1 MNTIRMT
8 MTLLGCLG
16 ALSLAHTRFAQAQQN
31 QPPAAATPAARPT
44 SQAVARPI
52 PPTAQPVTFLTDGV
66 LETQRLPE
74 LVEVRGEVFE
84 DANGDGKR
92 SADEPALAGV
102 SIAAQMMDDKDGQT
116 RIAAVAVTDKQGR
129 FALQASRHALLTVM
143 EPEGWR
149 AVGPVTQFAATTI
162 IFALRPERITVE
174 RVLTIS
180 PDLKVNVDVPP
191 ARIDLTAQLTYAAL
205 ALGGLGILAAGIV
218 AAAIHAHTCSRYKTI
233 LATAAARAART
244 SIGDSTW
251 QAIIEQIVVDAAN
264 RAIRVERFL
273 GMSPA
278 WIRFS
283 DRAGQRV
290 TLGTSRAALRAA
302 GSPGG
307 RRINPLGN
315 PFAVAQLHG
324 VWRYFASQSNTVRVL
339 PIDCVWWLTVEPVEN
354 QSTALT
360 QVPRQTRLGMAWDHL
375 RGHGRTRMRVL
386 VHREVPTP

>member
-1 MNTIRMT
+1 MGAIVALGILAAYHINGLESSGWTQLRSGGLSGLSNDALLRNVALGGDFSAEMN
-8 MTLLGCLG
+8 
-16 ALSLAHTRFAQAQQN
+16 ALARAVQDNKDKLRGGPLDPLVHERIQAQIQKDTFAFN
-31 QPPAAATPAARPT
+31 QLGLKMN
-44 SQAVARPI
+44 I
-52 PPTAQPVTFLTDGV
+52 
-66 LETQRLPE
+66 
-74 LVEVRGEVFE
+74 
-84 DANGDGKR
+84 
-92 SADEPALAGV
+92 
-102 SIAAQMMDDKDGQT
+102 
-116 RIAAVAVTDKQGR
+116 
-129 FALQASRHALLTVM
+129 
-143 EPEGWR
+143 
-149 AVGPVTQFAATTI
+149 
-162 IFALRPERITVE
+162 ALRPERITVE

-218 AAAIHAHTCSRYKTI
+218 AAAIHAHTRSRYKTI

-244 SIGDSTW
+244 PIGDSTW

-273 GMSPA
+273 GMSST

-339 PIDCVWWLTVEPVEN
+339 PIDCVWWLMVEPVEN

-360 QVPRQTRLGMAWDHL
+360 QVPHQTRLGMAWDHL
-375 RGHGRTRMRVL
+375 RGRTRMRVL